1 MAEKLPIRTVFDGD
15 GNATGL
21 AEFQSGEFIGVTY
34 GGIGTN
40 TLTTNSILLG
50 NGTSAV
56 QNSVIQI
63 SGSTISSSDS
73 TLITIDDGLSVT
85 GNLSVTGTITGS
97 GLLTSSST
105 DTLTNKTLT
114 TPVIAEIDNASTITL
129 DAGTDINLDA
139 DGGNINLKDGGTQ
152 YGNLKNNAGELQITS
167 GSSDTA
173 AITMSGANVT
183 VAGNLTVS
191 GTTTTVNSTT
201 IDIQNSLRFEGSTD
215 NEFETNL
222 TVTDPTADRTITFP
236 DATGNVALFATA
248 PTSVITD
255 GSNGQ
260 VLKTDGSGNL
270 TFGSV
275 ATNLNESTLSTAP
288 GSEGNFDLSFDPEQ
302 SSQETPFESTST
314 DAFGIAL
321 SANTFSYNDPVGL
334 TNTIDLGAFS

>member
-97 GLLTSSST
+97 GLLTSSSI

-114 TPVIAEIDNASTITL
+114 TPIIAEIDNTTSITL

-139 DGGNINLKDGGTQ
+139 DGGNVYLKDGGTQ
-152 YGNLKNNAGELQITS
+152 YGNLKNNSGELQITS
-167 GSSDTA
+167 GSSDTT
-173 AITMSGANVT
+173 AITMSGADVT
-183 VAGNLTVS
+183 IAGNLTVS

-248 PTSVITD
+248 PTSAITD

-275 ATNLNESTLSTAP
+275 ATNLNESTLSSAP
-288 GSEGNFDLSFDPEQ
+288 GSEGDFDLSFDPQQ
-302 SSQETPFESTST
+302 SSQESPFESSSQ

>member
-85 GNLSVTGTITGS
+85 GKITGS

-114 TPVIAEIDNASTITL
+114 TPIIAEIDNTTTITL

-139 DGGNINLKDGGTQ
+139 DGGNVYLKDGGTQ

-167 GSSDTA
+167 GSGDTA

-183 VAGNLTVS
+183 VVGNLTVS
-191 GTTTTVNSTT
+191 GTTTTVNSTEVN
-201 IDIQNSLRFEGSTD
+201 IQNAFVFEGSTAD
-215 NEFETNL
+215 SFETTL
-222 TVTDPTADRTITFP
+222 TVTDPTADRTVTFP

-248 PTSVITD
+248 PTSAITD

>member
-114 TPVIAEIDNASTITL
+114 TPIIAEIDNTTTITL

-139 DGGNINLKDGGTQ
+139 DGGNVYLKDGGTQ
-152 YGNLKNNAGELQITS
+152 YGNLKNNSGELQITS
-167 GSSDTA
+167 GSSDTT
-173 AITMSGANVT
+173 AITMSGADVT
-183 VAGNLTVS
+183 IAGNLTVS

-248 PTSVITD
+248 PTSAITD

-275 ATNLNESTLSTAP
+275 ATNLNESTLSSAP
-288 GSEGNFDLSFDPEQ
+288 GSEGDFDLSFDPQQ
-302 SSQETPFESTST
+302 SSQESPFESSSQ

>member
-114 TPVIAEIDNASTITL
+114 TPIIAEIDNTTTITL

-139 DGGNINLKDGGTQ
+139 DGGNVYLKDGGTQ
-152 YGNLKNNAGELQITS
+152 YGNLKNNSGELQITS
-167 GSSDTA
+167 GSSDTT
-173 AITMSGANVT
+173 AITMSGADVT
-183 VAGNLTVS
+183 IAGNLTVS

-201 IDIQNSLRFEGSTD
+201 IDIQNSLRFEGSTAND
-215 NEFETNL
+215 YETNI

-248 PTSVITD
+248 PTSAITD

>member
-114 TPVIAEIDNASTITL
+114 TPVIAEIDNATTITL

-139 DGGNINLKDGGTQ
+139 DGGNVYLKDGGTQ
-152 YGNLKNNAGELQITS
+152 YGNLKNNSGELQITS

-248 PTSVITD
+248 PTSAITD

-275 ATNLNESTLSTAP
+275 ATNLSESTLSTAP
-288 GSEGNFDLSFDPEQ
+288 GSEGDFDLSYDPTQ
-302 SSQETPFESTST
+302 TTQETPFESSSQ

>member
-1 MAEKLPIRTVFDGD
+1 MAEKLPIRTVFDESN
-15 GNATGL
+15 NATGL

-85 GNLSVTGTITGS
+85 GNLSVTGTIAGS

-139 DGGNINLKDGGTQ
+139 DGGNVYLKDGGTQ
-152 YGNLKNNAGELQITS
+152 YGNLKNNSGELQITS
-167 GSSDTA
+167 GSSNTA

-183 VAGNLTVS
+183 IAGNLTVS

-236 DATGNVALFATA
+236 DATGNVALFVTA
-248 PTSVITD
+248 PTSAITD

-288 GSEGNFDLSFDPEQ
+288 GSEGNFDLSYDPTQ
-302 SSQETPFESTST
+302 TTQETPFESTST

>member
-139 DGGNINLKDGGTQ
+139 DGGNVYLKDGGTQ
-152 YGNLKNNAGELQITS
+152 YGNLKNNSGELQITS
-167 GSSDTA
+167 GSSNTA

-183 VAGNLTVS
+183 IAGNLTVS

-236 DATGNVALFATA
+236 DATGNVALFVTA
-248 PTSVITD
+248 PTSAITD

-288 GSEGNFDLSFDPEQ
+288 GSEGNFDLSYDPTQ
-302 SSQETPFESTST
+302 TTQETPFESTST